1 MKPKNCLNSVSI
13 SFFAL
18 LALLLIVPTLS
29 TATPV
34 QAQSADLSQKVV
46 GHWEGAIELP
56 GMKLEVLVD
65 FKLSADKKLEGVIS
79 IPIQKAKDLPLTDIK
94 ITDSEIS
101 FAIAGVPGNPV
112 FKGKL
117 DESGQKISGQFTQSG
132 QTFPFN
138 LSKGEDPVAR
148 AKKVLEGMDGIINKA
163 MADLKV
169 PGLALAVVKGKEV
182 IFLKGYGL
190 RDVENKLPMTPDT
203 LLAIGSAT
211 KAFTTFAL
219 ARLADEGKMSWDQPV
234 RTYIPWFKLSDQVI
248 TERITPRD
256 LVTHRSGLPRHD
268 LLWYNNYQAT
278 REELVRRL
286 AYLQFTA
293 DLREKFQYNN
303 LMFLTAGYLLEVLT
317 GKTWEEAIR
326 ELVLNPL
333 EMKRT
338 NFSVLDS
345 QKDQDFAQPYA
356 YRQKKI
362 EKIPFR
368 NITNMGPA
376 GSINS
381 SVREMSNWLVVH
393 LNSGK
398 FGEKQL
404 LNPATMADLHLPYTP
419 IAQTPTSTHLGYASY
434 ALGWFVD
441 SYRGHPRVHH
451 GGNIDG
457 FSALVSMLP
466 NDGFGFVVLTNRNGT
481 GLPELLVRTL
491 TDKLLGLEP
500 VDWIGEAVRNA
511 AKAEEV
517 GEKAEQK
524 AQTRKIK
531 GTRPAHPLEE
541 YAGTYVHPG
550 YGEVKVVFKDKS
562 LSFIYNGIT
571 TPLEHWHYETFNGLQ
586 AEDPTFKDMKLTF
599 QTDVN
604 GNVAAVAAPFEPM
617 ADPVVFRKKPDE
629 KYFDPNFLKKFVG
642 TYVLLDQRLSVDL
655 KGNVLTLTIPG
666 QPVYELVPDLG
677 DEFYL
682 KQVSVARIKFIVDQK
697 GEVTA
702 FEVSQPGGVF
712 EYKRFVESQEK
723 KPEKK

>member
-1 MKPKNCLNSVSI
+1 MKASKVCKPI
-13 SFFAL
+13 
-18 LALLLIVPTLS
+18 LLLVAIFFIFSAGQYLS
-29 TATPV
+29 S
-34 QAQSADLSQKVV
+34 QSADLNQKIS

-65 FKLSADKKLEGVIS
+65 FKLTAEKKLDGVIS
-79 IPIQKAKDLPLTDIK
+79 IPIQKAKDLPLTDIV

-101 FAIAGVPGNPV
+101 FAIDGVPGNPV

-117 DESGQKISGQFTQSG
+117 DETGQKLSGNFTQSG

-138 LSKGEDPVAR
+138 LTKGEDPVAK
-148 AKKVLEGMDGIINKA
+148 AKKILEGMDPTINKA
-163 MADLKV
+163 LSDLKV
-169 PGLALAVVKGKEV
+169 PGLALAVVKDKEV
-182 IFLKGYGL
+182 IFLKGYGY

-211 KAFTTFAL
+211 KAFTTFSL
-219 ARLADEGKMSWDQPV
+219 ARLVDEGKLDWDIPV
-234 RTYIPWFKLSDQVI
+234 RNYIPWFKFSDPVI

-268 LLWYNNYQAT
+268 LLWYNNYQAS

-303 LMFLTAGYLLEVLT
+303 LMFLTAGYLLETLT
-317 GKTWEEAIR
+317 GKTWEQAVR
-326 ELVLNPL
+326 ELALEPL
-333 EMKRT
+333 QMKRT
-338 NFSVLDS
+338 NFSVADS
-345 QKDQDFAQPYA
+345 QKDQDFALPYD

-381 SVREMSNWLVVH
+381 SVREMSNWVIVH

-398 FGEKQL
+398 FGDKQL
-404 LNPATMADLHLPYTP
+404 LNPTTMADLHLPYMP
-419 IAQTPTSTHLGYASY
+419 IAQTPPTPYLSPASY

-441 SYRGHPRVHH
+441 YYRGHQRVYH

-491 TDKLLGLEP
+491 SDKLLGLEP

-511 AKAEEV
+511 AQAEQI

-524 AQTRKIK
+524 VQTRRIK
-531 GTRPAHPLEE
+531 GTKPAHPLEE
-541 YAGTYVHPG
+541 YAGTYFHPG
-550 YGEVKVVFKDKS
+550 YGELKITIKDKN
-562 LSFIYNGIT
+562 LYCTYNGIT

-586 AEDPTFKDMKLTF
+586 AEDPTFKDMKFTF

-604 GNVAAVAAPFEPM
+604 GNVAAVAAPFEPT
-617 ADPVVFRKKPDE
+617 ADDIVFKKKPDE
-629 KYFDPNFLKKFVG
+629 RYYDPNFLKKLTG
-642 TYVLLDQRLSVDL
+642 KYILLNQISTIEL
-655 KGNVLTLTIPG
+655 KGNTLTLYVPG
-666 QPVYELVPDLG
+666 QPIYELVPDLG

-682 KQVSVARIKFIVDQK
+682 KQVPVIRVRFIFDAK
-697 GEVTA
+697 GEVTGL
-702 FEVSQPGGVF
+702 ESIQPGGIF
-712 EYKRFVESQEK
+712 ELKRYVEGEQK